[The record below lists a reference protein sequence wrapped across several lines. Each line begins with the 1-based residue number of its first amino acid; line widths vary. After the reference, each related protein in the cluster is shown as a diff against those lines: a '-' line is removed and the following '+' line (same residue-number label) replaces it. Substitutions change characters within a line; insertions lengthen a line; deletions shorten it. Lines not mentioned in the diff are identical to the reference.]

1 MNPLQVPTPMS
12 SSAAADIKRN
22 GKKHSSSAVSIKST
36 APKLKEEVIP
46 RKKQRISSSTPEEGA
61 PKGVVLATP
70 EEIVKKEASKPAPVA
85 MKHDNSRSGS
95 RGSKS
100 LGRDPKTGN
109 SHPSMS
115 SSKAEERVSKVVD
128 SPGAVAAAGVMT
140 TASGAQKHLES
151 PLRIAS
157 KSKDVEQQRAPPR
170 LGSPNPP
177 KIEDSKRESSRGA
190 NKSLKA
196 SDKPSSSRRRS
207 ESQQRSDTSGRGNPE
222 SNPETDRQGS
232 ESGQSQDSLKRKRE
246 ALGGRSYT
254 PASAAASASAPVPVP
269 SSGGDSNER
278 TNVSRPTL
286 DASSTFIL
294 IVYSL
299 FTLDDL
305 NSSPT
310 LSKLVCVQ
318 VSRRITLLDNKLA
331 LSTKNSHH
339 NLNSRCPVSN
349 NRR

>member
-12 SSAAADIKRN
+12 SSAAADIKKN
-22 GKKHSSSAVSIKST
+22 GKKPSSSAVSIKST

-46 RKKQRISSSTPEEGA
+46 RKKQRISSSTPEEGV
-61 PKGVVLATP
+61 PKGAVLATP
-70 EEIVKKEASKPAPVA
+70 EEIVKKKEASKPAPVG
-85 MKHDNSRSGS
+85 MRHDNSRSGS
-95 RGSKS
+95 RSSKS

-115 SSKAEERVSKVVD
+115 NSKAEERVSKVVD
-128 SPGAVAAAGVMT
+128 SPGAVAAAGVIT

-157 KSKDVEQQRAPPR
+157 KSKDVEQQRAPSR

-222 SNPETDRQGS
+222 TNPETDRQGS

-246 ALGGRSYT
+246 AQGGRSYT
-254 PASAAASASAPVPVP
+254 PASASTPIPVP

-278 TNVSRPTL
+278 TNVSRP
-286 DASSTFIL
+286 
-294 IVYSL
+294 
-299 FTLDDL
+299 
-305 NSSPT
+305 
-310 LSKLVCVQ
+310 
-318 VSRRITLLDNKLA
+318 
-331 LSTKNSHH
+331 
-339 NLNSRCPVSN
+339 
-349 NRR
+349 

>member
-1 MNPLQVPTPMS
+1 VNPLQVPTPMS
-12 SSAAADIKRN
+12 SSAAADIKKN
-22 GKKHSSSAVSIKST
+22 GKKPSSSAVSTKST
-36 APKLKEEVIP
+36 APKLKEEVVP

-61 PKGVVLATP
+61 PKGAVLATP
-70 EEIVKKEASKPAPVA
+70 EEIVKKKEASKPAPVA
-85 MKHDNSRSGS
+85 MKQDNSRSGS

-140 TASGAQKHLES
+140 TTSGAQKHLES
-151 PLRIAS
+151 PLQIAS

-177 KIEDSKRESSRGA
+177 KTEDSKRESSRGA
-190 NKSLKA
+190 NKTLKA

-207 ESQQRSDTSGRGNPE
+207 ESQQRSDASGRGNPE
-222 SNPETDRQGS
+222 TNPETDRQGS

-246 ALGGRSYT
+246 AQGGRSYT
-254 PASAAASASAPVPVP
+254 PASASAPVPVP

-278 TNVSRPTL
+278 TNVSRP
-286 DASSTFIL
+286 
-294 IVYSL
+294 
-299 FTLDDL
+299 
-305 NSSPT
+305 
-310 LSKLVCVQ
+310 
-318 VSRRITLLDNKLA
+318 
-331 LSTKNSHH
+331 
-339 NLNSRCPVSN
+339 
-349 NRR
+349 